1 MPASEQTGNPA
12 TITVVRAE
20 ACHLCDDAQDALAD
34 AAQHGNIRVEVV
46 EADSAAGTDL
56 VSRHRPAT
64 FPLILIN
71 GEFFSQGRLPRGK
84 LRALLAARR
93 EMSPR

>member
-1 MPASEQTGNPA
+1 MPAPDQTGNPA
-12 TITVVRAE
+12 TITVVRTE

-34 AAQHGNIRVEVV
+34 AAQHGDIRVEVV
-46 EADSAAGTDL
+46 EADSVEGMEL

-64 FPLILIN
+64 FPLIVVD
-71 GEFFSQGRLPRGK
+71 GEFFSQGRLPRRK
-84 LRALLAARR
+84 LRALLAARP